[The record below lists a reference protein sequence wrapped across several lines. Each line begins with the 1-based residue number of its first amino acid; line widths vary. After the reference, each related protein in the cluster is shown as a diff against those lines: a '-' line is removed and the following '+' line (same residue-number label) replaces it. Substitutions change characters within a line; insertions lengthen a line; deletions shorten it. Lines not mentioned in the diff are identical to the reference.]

1 MEATQGDIQALE
13 YEIFKNLKY
22 NLSTL
27 RLLSASIVVAFS
39 GACRLH
45 ISFLMLD
52 IEPNL
57 IIYLAGFLIIYATYT
72 LDRSSGCKEDRIN
85 RRELNSSNKLIAIL
99 ISVLAFSAG
108 AYLFAQFDL
117 LFVAF
122 LPFLIGY
129 IYSNGMQLS
138 TYSLKIKGNLGI
150 KNLVVALTWGISI
163 AAIAQHWS
171 RDAIAL
177 FSIFSFFTLK
187 SFINTIIYDFRD
199 VEGDA
204 IAGLK
209 TLPIYWGEKKAKN
222 ILQILHHSLH
232 FWIFIAMLF
241 FISSQF
247 IILFT
252 CWLAGLIYIS
262 FLAKPAGGI
271 EPRVRKVARDILVD
285 GEFILA
291 VCLKMA
297 FDFLLLAI

>member
-1 MEATQGDIQALE
+1 METAQANIQAFK

-22 NLSTL
+22 ISTL
-27 RLLSASIVVAFS
+27 RLLSASIVVAVS

-45 ISFLMLD
+45 ISFLLLNV
-52 IEPNL
+52 ESNL
-57 IIYLAGFLIIYATYT
+57 TIYLAGFLIIYATYT
-72 LDRSSGCKEDRIN
+72 LDRSLGCEEDRIN
-85 RRELNSSNKLIAIL
+85 RRELGSSNKHIAIL
-99 ISVLAFSAG
+99 ISILALLAG
-108 AYLFAQFDL
+108 AYLFAQFGL

-129 IYSNGMQLS
+129 FYSNGVRLGI
-138 TYSLKIKGNLGI
+138 YSFKLKGNLGF
-150 KNLVVALTWGISI
+150 KNLVVALTWGINI
-163 AAIAQHWS
+163 AAIAQRWS
-171 RDAIAL
+171 KDALAL
-177 FSIFSFFTLK
+177 FSIFTFFTVK

-209 TLPIYWGEKKAKN
+209 TLPVHWGERKSKN
-222 ILQILHHSLH
+222 ILQILHHSIHL
-232 FWIFIAMLF
+232 WILIAMLY

-252 CWLAGLIYIS
+252 CWLAGLTYIS
-262 FLAKPAGGI
+262 FLTKSARGI
-271 EPRVRKVARDILVD
+271 EPRVRKIARDILVD

-297 FDFLLLAI
+297 FDCLI